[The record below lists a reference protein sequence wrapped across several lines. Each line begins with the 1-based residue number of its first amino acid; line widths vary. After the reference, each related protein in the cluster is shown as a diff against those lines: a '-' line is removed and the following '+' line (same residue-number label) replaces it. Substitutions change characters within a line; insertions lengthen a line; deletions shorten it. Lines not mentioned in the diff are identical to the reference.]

1 MQTLVEMTSAFHRQK
16 LTYGV
21 AAAVWFPA
29 LKRPLV
35 RVLPA
40 HPGPAFRSQ
49 PGTQRVW
56 YRHENLMARYSLQS
70 PVTPF
75 VTLCDN
81 RTLPAHLHR
90 FTHTHIHTDSHTQI
104 HTHTRMHKHTNTDS
118 HTHTCTHTDSHTHT
132 HTDSHAHTHTDSHT
146 HIHMLDCSHHGR
158 MWLPCL
164 HLIRH
169 IVKCRHHILATGVAG
184 RSCCSRA
191 VQVSFHLLQS

>member
-81 RTLPAHLHR
+81 RTLPVHLHR
-90 FTHTHIHTDSHTQI
+90 FTHTHMHTDSHTQI

-118 HTHTCTHTDSHTHT
+118 HTHTHMPTHRFTHT
-132 HTDSHAHTHTDSHT
+132 HTYRFTCTHTHRFTHTHSHA
-146 HIHMLDCSHHGR
+146 
-158 MWLPCL
+158 WLLSPWQN
-164 HLIRH
+164 
-169 IVKCRHHILATGVAG
+169 VTAMPP
-184 RSCCSRA
+184 SD
-191 VQVSFHLLQS
+191 

>member
-90 FTHTHIHTDSHTQI
+90 FTHTHIH
-104 HTHTRMHKHTNTDS
+104 RF
-118 HTHTCTHTDSHTHT
+118 THTDSHTHT
-132 HTDSHAHTHTDSHT
+132 HAQTHKHRFTYTHTHAHTQIHTHT
-146 HIHMLDCSHHGR
+146 HIQIHMHTHTQIHTHTFTCLIALTMAECDCHASIWLDTLWNAVITSS
-158 MWLPCL
+158 P
-164 HLIRH
+164 
-169 IVKCRHHILATGVAG
+169 LA
-184 RSCCSRA
+184 
-191 VQVSFHLLQS
+191 